1 MKRVKT
7 CLAQFMQK
15 AFNSQRYNNDNT
27 AHAAN
32 HPRRRVLY
40 RCSASCH
47 FLGVQLSGSLSLS
60 LYLDSNFL
68 ELSISPTSLKII
80 IIRIRITELKGL
92 HVLVIILFNLRD
104 FWPFKVIPCLKPEV
118 QHSKNKKNKKEF
130 GNLQVLS
137 YLQILKTIIYAL

>member
-1 MKRVKT
+1 MPSLCRRRSTVRDIT
-7 CLAQFMQK
+7 TITLHTPPTTHVGVYSIVVPPPAISSE
-15 AFNSQRYNNDNT
+15 FNSP
-27 AHAAN
+27 A
-32 HPRRRVLY
+32 L
-40 RCSASCH
+40 
-47 FLGVQLSGSLSLS
+47 SLSLS

-118 QHSKNKKNKKEF
+118 QHSKNKKIKK
-130 GNLQVLS
+130 NLETCR
-137 YLQILKTIIYAL
+137 Y